1 VGADGATHAG
11 SFDLSFLRCV
21 PNLLIAAPS
30 DENECRRLL
39 TTAFLHNGPAAV
51 RYPRGGGSGAALDAG
66 LEPLPIGQSLTRR
79 EGGKVAFL
87 AFGPVLTECLKAAEE
102 LDATVVDMRFVKP
115 LDAAR
120 ILELARTHD
129 LLVTVEENAVM
140 GGAGSAVS
148 ECLAANDVLVR
159 VLHCGLPD
167 RFLEQDT
174 QENQRLVSQL
184 DALSLVAR
192 TKKALSE

>member
-1 VGADGATHAG
+1 
-11 SFDLSFLRCV
+11 V
-21 PNLLIAAPS
+21 PNLLIAIPS

-51 RYPRGGGSGAALDAG
+51 RYPRGSGPGALLDPG
-66 LEPLPIGQSLTRR
+66 LEPLPIGQSFTCR

-87 AFGPVLTECLKAAEE
+87 AFGPVLAECLKAAEE

-115 LDAAR
+115 LDEAR
-120 ILELARTHD
+120 ILELAHTHD
-129 LLVTVEENAVM
+129 LLVTVEENVVM

-148 ECLAANDVLVR
+148 ECLAANNARAR

-174 QENQRLVSQL
+174 QENQRLASRL
-184 DALSLVAR
+184 DAASLSAR
-192 TKKALSE
+192 IEKILSD